1 MQAEGAQQRKAG
13 DVEQTEAE
21 TKGYVKVPLISQ
33 YNFVV
38 LVTLLIHLRRVS
50 GYVSQTLSRPC

>member
-21 TKGYVKVPLISQ
+21 AKGYVQGAIDQSVQSCRSWNTAQ
-33 YNFVV
+33 SFV
-38 LVTLLIHLRRVS
+38 
-50 GYVSQTLSRPC
+50 

>member
-21 TKGYVKVPLISQ
+21 TKGYVQGAIDQSVQS
-33 YNFVV
+33 
-38 LVTLLIHLRRVS
+38 RRACNTAHS
-50 GYVSQTLSRPC
+50 FM